1 MKFALP
7 FTLIALSLITVAH
20 GQAPPNNVIPVTP
33 DTFVRVESDLYFSAV
48 ALKNGAFGKL
58 YFKRDVSPID
68 QQDIIRQNRDT
79 LYGAGVF
86 DLNAGPVTVTLPD
99 AGKRFI
105 SMQIINENQY
115 TWPAIYNSQPH
126 TITRKQVSTRYV
138 MLAFRILVDPNDPKD
153 LQQARAL
160 QDAVKVRA
168 TRRPRHV
175 SGAEMGPGE
184 PEEDTRCAV

>member
-33 DTFVRVESDLYFSAV
+33 DTFVRAESDLYFSAV

-68 QQDIIRQNRDT
+68 QQFAATHHHQEASQHTLRDVCFPHSGRPQRSQRPATGACPARRRQ
-79 LYGAGVF
+79 G
-86 DLNAGPVTVTLPD
+86 
-99 AGKRFI
+99 
-105 SMQIINENQY
+105 
-115 TWPAIYNSQPH
+115 
-126 TITRKQVSTRYV
+126 
-138 MLAFRILVDPNDPKD
+138 
-153 LQQARAL
+153 
-160 QDAVKVRA
+160 RA
-168 TRRPRHV
+168 TRRPLHV

-184 PEEDTRCAV
+184 PEEDTRCAVGAGDDSQ

>member
-7 FTLIALSLITVAH
+7 FTLIALSVITTAH
-20 GQAPPNNVIPVTP
+20 GQVPANNVIPVTP
-33 DTFVRVESDLYFSAV
+33 STFVRAETDLYFSVV
-48 ALKNGAFGKL
+48 ALKNGGFGKL
-58 YFKRDVSPID
+58 YFKRDVTPID

-86 DLNAGPVTVTLPD
+86 DLKAGPVTVTLPD

-126 TITRKQVSTRYV
+126 TITRQQVGTRYV
-138 MLAFRILVDPNDPKD
+138 LLGFRILVDPNDPKD

-160 QDAVKVRA
+160 QDAIKEL
-168 TRRPRHV
+168 T
-175 SGAEMGPGE
+175 
-184 PEEDTRCAV
+184 